1 MTLGDRAQQ
10 VLRWLAARSP
20 RQIVVA
26 GWIVFVLGSYPG
38 YMSKDSATQLF
49 TVRSGDYTDYSP
61 VMTALWG
68 AFEYVFSGPFPM
80 LLLQSGLFLAARV
93 ADRVLTVD
101 DTYQWQQQLM
111 VADTVGIVRR
121 SKLKQVDAMIEA
133 FSGIP
138 LADSSTLKE
147 RVTAS
152 ADALNWRPL
161 SNGDKRIFE
170 LITTDDQAE
179 ALSADWRHQIMK
191 RPKSYL
197 LHR

>member
-80 LLLQSGLFLAARV
+80 LLLQSGLFLFGLVAILRAVLSPRAA
-93 ADRVLTVD
+93 A
-101 DTYQWQQQLM
+101 
-111 VADTVGIVRR
+111 
-121 SKLKQVDAMIEA
+121 
-133 FSGIP
+133 
-138 LADSSTLKE
+138 
-147 RVTAS
+147 VTAS
-152 ADALNWRPL
+152 CVLLFPPVFSVMAVIWPDAL
-161 SNGDKRIFE
+161 
-170 LITTDDQAE
+170 
-179 ALSADWRHQIMK
+179 
-191 RPKSYL
+191 
-197 LHR
+197 